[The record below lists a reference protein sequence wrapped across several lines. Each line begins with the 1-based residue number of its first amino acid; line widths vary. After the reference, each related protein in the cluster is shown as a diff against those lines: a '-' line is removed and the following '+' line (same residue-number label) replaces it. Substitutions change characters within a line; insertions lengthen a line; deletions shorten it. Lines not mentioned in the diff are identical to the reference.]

1 MEGYARRAAQ
11 ASSRARQDPVAA
23 KTARITLSR
32 PQQALQSHNALAT
45 PDGRGLTEGH
55 ARNVMQASTRR
66 RRDPAFV
73 SIAQQAPCLLVV
85 AC

>member
-1 MEGYARRAAQ
+1 MEGHARRAML

-32 PQQALQSHNALAT
+32 PQQALQSHTALAT

-55 ARNVMQASTRR
+55 AARVMQASTRR
-66 RRDPAFV
+66 RRDPSAV
-73 SIAQQAPCLLVV
+73 SIAQQALCLLVV